1 MIGIRWILRSLCS
14 LRMTQSGGF
23 VILNK
28 VKNPFG
34 NSLIKQK
41 YYNPQT
47 DDKHSPLLKS
57 S

>member
-34 NSLIKQK
+34 NSLI
-41 YYNPQT
+41 
-47 DDKHSPLLKS
+47 DKELYHDTIFLFDN
-57 S
+57 